1 MRSVGKALQ
10 NVEIELEE
18 ATNRARVLIETTEG
32 RLFTVRPNQGSWS
45 AAECLG
51 HLTLSSKAF
60 MPVLTSAVSEARN
73 RGLQS
78 AAPPKMDLMGRVLR
92 WFMEPPIRS
101 RFKTSAPFVPQS
113 TRAKAQAFAEF
124 TSLQTELLGVVRSA
138 QGLDLAR
145 VRIVSPF
152 DKRVR
157 YNVWSAFYILTA
169 HERRHLWQAEQAV
182 KALRAN
188 GSAAAG

>member
-1 MRSVGKALQ
+1 VRSVGKALQ
-10 NVEIELEE
+10 NVEVELEE

-60 MPVLTSAVSEARN
+60 MPVLTDAVAEARN

-78 AAPPKMDLMGRVLR
+78 AAPPKMDVLGRLLR

-124 TSLQTELLGVVRSA
+124 TSLQTQLLSLVRSA

-152 DKRVR
+152 DKRIR

-182 KALRAN
+182 QALRSVAV
-188 GSAAAG
+188 ATK

>member
-1 MRSVGKALQ
+1 MRSVTTALQ
-10 NVEIELEE
+10 NIEVELEE
-18 ATNRARVLIETTEG
+18 ATTRARVLIDTTDG
-32 RLFTVRPNQGSWS
+32 RLFTVRPHQGSWS

-60 MPVLTSAVSEARN
+60 IPILKNAVDETRN

-78 AAPPKMDLMGRVLR
+78 SAPPKMDVMGRLLR
-92 WFMEPPIRS
+92 YFMEPPIRS

-113 TRAKAQAFAEF
+113 TRAKAPAFAEF
-124 TSLQTELLGVVRSA
+124 TSLQTELLGIARCA

-145 VRIVSPF
+145 MRIVSPF
-152 DKRVR
+152 DKRIR

-182 KALRAN
+182 QALRA
-188 GSAAAG
+188 AATPAK

>member
-1 MRSVGKALQ
+1 MPSVAAALQ
-10 NVEIELEE
+10 NLEVELEE
-18 ATNRARVLIETTEG
+18 ATTRARVLIETTDG
-32 RLFTVRPNQGSWS
+32 RLFTVRPDHGSWS

-60 MPVLTSAVSEARN
+60 IPVLEGAVDQARK

-78 AAPPKMDLMGRVLR
+78 DAPPKMDVMGRMLR

-124 TSLQTELLGVVRSA
+124 ASLQTELLGIARSA
-138 QGLDLAR
+138 RGLDLAR

-182 KALRAN
+182 QALR
-188 GSAAAG
+188 SVAAPAK

>member
-1 MRSVGKALQ
+1 VGTALR
-10 NVEIELEE
+10 NVEVELEE

-32 RLFTVRPNQGSWS
+32 RLFTVRPHQGSWS

-60 MPVLTSAVSEARN
+60 VPVLTGAIDEARN

-78 AAPPKMDLMGRVLR
+78 AKPPKMDMLGRVLR

-124 TSLQTELLGVVRSA
+124 TSLQTQLLSLVRSA

-188 GSAAAG
+188 GSVAS